1 MIVNTWEKGRKISR
15 GGRKWSVA
23 EGVGQ
28 VVMAVV
34 LGKPGVIMGAGIDTV
49 DLQTGE

>member
-1 MIVNTWEKGRKISR
+1 MIVSTWEKGRKISR
-15 GGRKWSVA
+15 GGKKGSVA
-23 EGVGQ
+23 EGAGQ
-28 VVMAVV
+28 VGTAVV